1 MTDAKTEVV
10 NKRVTRAEKDLVY
23 FASPIFDL
31 ILRLQAGLIKPS
43 NELRPKI
50 KSLLE
55 DFDRRAER
63 YKFNHKITNEAKF
76 ALAAFVDET
85 VLTGDFHLK
94 EEWERF
100 PIQLEYFQE
109 QLAGEKFFERLQKLL
124 HEIDKTAD
132 AVEVYY
138 VCMLLG
144 FKGRYA
150 VYEQDKLLRIM
161 QDTANALVRVGKISK
176 VELSP
181 NVVINDQPPPP
192 RKKGLPTFAKV
203 LALSGLAL
211 VVLIYLVM
219 YLLAS
224 KFLDEALQRLQL

>member
-1 MTDAKTEVV
+1 MSEV
-10 NKRVTRAEKDLVY
+10 NIQTIRRVAPQSPRDLVY

-31 ILRLQAGLIKPS
+31 ILRLQAGLVKPS

-55 DFDRRAER
+55 DFDRRTER
-63 YKFNHKITNEAKF
+63 YKFNHRIVNEAKF

-109 QLAGEKFFERLQKLL
+109 QLAGEKFFDRLENLL
-124 HEIDKTAD
+124 LDIQKTAD

-138 VCMLLG
+138 VCLLLG
-144 FKGRYA
+144 FKGKYA
-150 VYEQDKLLRIM
+150 IYEQNKLLDIM
-161 QDTANALVRVGKISK
+161 QKTANALVKVGKIK
-176 VELSP
+176 QVNLSP
-181 NVVINDQPPPP
+181 NAIINDQPPPP
-192 RKKGLPTFAKV
+192 EKKGLPMWAK
-203 LALSGLAL
+203 LMALGGLL
-211 VVLIYLVM
+211 FVVLIYLVM

-224 KFLDEALQRLQL
+224 KFLDDTMQRLQL